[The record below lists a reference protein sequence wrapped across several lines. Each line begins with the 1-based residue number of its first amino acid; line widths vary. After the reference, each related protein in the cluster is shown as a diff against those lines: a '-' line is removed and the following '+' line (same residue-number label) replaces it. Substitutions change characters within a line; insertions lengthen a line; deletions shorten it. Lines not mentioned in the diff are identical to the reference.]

1 MKQKNKNMNK
11 FLKSILI
18 LTVLFSS
25 PSFAGNSKLFS
36 AGIPSLAPMLEDVT
50 PAVVNIYT
58 ISETPQR
65 NQLIDDPFLRK
76 FFNIPGQQ
84 KSKKRNRSGLG
95 SGVIIN
101 SKKGFVITNN
111 HVIAKAKDI
120 KVKLHDGRE
129 FKAVLV
135 GADPASDIAIIK
147 IPPEN
152 LQSIKFSDSEK
163 LRVGDFVVA
172 IGNPFGI
179 GQTVTSGIVSAL
191 GRSGLGIEAY
201 ENFIQ
206 TDASINP
213 GNSGGALV
221 NLNGELVGINTA
233 IIGSRGASAGSV
245 GIGLAIPVNMALDI
259 TSQLL
264 EYGEVKRGYLGVSAQ
279 NLTDDLSKAFGVGTN
294 RGAIITRVQEGSP
307 ADKSGI
313 KVGDVVIK
321 IDNKVID
328 NAASMRNKIGLLKIN
343 TIINIQINRKGKIL
357 TKKVKIVE
365 PKKEKISNLKINPRL
380 AGIVFGEIKKNMPEY
395 GKINGIKIMKMKKD
409 SKAFIYGIRPNDII
423 LSVNNIPV
431 QSVKDLEV
439 AANNN
444 DELILHVQRGNRTA
458 FILLK

>member
-1 MKQKNKNMNK
+1 MNK
-11 FLKSILI
+11 LIKTILI
-18 LTVLFSS
+18 STILLSSSVFSN
-25 PSFAGNSKLFS
+25 NSKLFS
-36 AGIPSLAPMLEDVT
+36 SGVPSLAPMLENVT

-58 ISETPQR
+58 ISESEQR

-76 FFNIPGQQ
+76 FFNIPNQQ
-84 KSKKRNRSGLG
+84 KSRKRNRSGLG

-101 SKKGFVITNN
+101 SKKGYVITNN

-129 FKAVLV
+129 FKAKLV
-135 GADPASDIAIIK
+135 GADPASDIAIIQIK
-147 IPPEN
+147 PEN
-152 LQSIKFSDSEK
+152 LTAIKFSNSEK

-221 NLNGELVGINTA
+221 NLKGQLVGINTA

-259 TSQLL
+259 TDQLL
-264 EYGEVKRGYLGVSAQ
+264 KYGEVKRGYLGVSAQ
-279 NLTDDLSKAFGVGTN
+279 NLTDDLSKAFGVETN
-294 RGAIITRVQEGSP
+294 RGAIITRVQKDSP
-307 ADKSGI
+307 ADLAGI
-313 KVGDVVIK
+313 EVGDVVTK
-321 IDNKVID
+321 INNKAVE

-343 TIINIQINRKGKIL
+343 STITLQINRKGKVL
-357 TKKVKIVE
+357 TKKVRIVE
-365 PKKEKISNLKINPRL
+365 PDTAKIKNLKLNPRL
-380 AGIVFGEIKKNMPEY
+380 SGVIFGDIKKNMPEY
-395 GKINGIKIMKMKKD
+395 GKVNGIKIMKMRKD
-409 SKAFIYGIRPNDII
+409 SKAFSVGIRPNDIV
-423 LSVNNIPV
+423 LSINNIPV
-431 QSVKDLEV
+431 QSLKDLEIV
-439 AANNN
+439 ANNN
-444 DELILHVQRGNRTA
+444 DELVLHVQRQNRTA

>member
-1 MKQKNKNMNK
+1 MNK
-11 FLKSILI
+11 LIKTILI
-18 LTVLFSS
+18 STILLSSSVFSN
-25 PSFAGNSKLFS
+25 NSKLFS
-36 AGIPSLAPMLEDVT
+36 SGVPSLAPMLENVT

-58 ISETPQR
+58 ISESEQR

-76 FFNIPGQQ
+76 FFNIPNQQ
-84 KSKKRNRSGLG
+84 KSRKRNRSGLG

-101 SKKGFVITNN
+101 SKKGYVITNN

-129 FKAVLV
+129 FKAKLV
-135 GADPASDIAIIK
+135 GADPASDIAIIQIK
-147 IPPEN
+147 PEN
-152 LQSIKFSDSEK
+152 LTAIKFSNSEK

-221 NLNGELVGINTA
+221 NLKGQLVGINTA

-259 TSQLL
+259 TDQLL
-264 EYGEVKRGYLGVSAQ
+264 KYGEVKRGYLGVSAQ
-279 NLTDDLSKAFGVGTN
+279 NLTDDLSKAFGVETN
-294 RGAIITRVQEGSP
+294 RGAIITRVQKDSP
-307 ADKSGI
+307 ADLSGI
-313 KVGDVVIK
+313 KVGDVVTK
-321 IDNKVID
+321 INNKAIE

-343 TIINIQINRKGKIL
+343 STITLQINRKGKVL
-357 TKKVKIVE
+357 TKKVRIVE
-365 PKKEKISNLKINPRL
+365 PDTAKIKNLKLNPRL
-380 AGIVFGEIKKNMPEY
+380 SGVIFGDIKKNMPEY
-395 GKINGIKIMKMKKD
+395 GKVNGIKIMKMRKD
-409 SKAFIYGIRPNDII
+409 SKAFSVGIRPNDIV
-423 LSVNNIPV
+423 LSINNIPV
-431 QSVKDLEV
+431 QSLKDLEIV
-439 AANNN
+439 ANNN
-444 DELILHVQRGNRTA
+444 DELVLHVQRQNRTA

>member
-1 MKQKNKNMNK
+1 MNK
-11 FLKSILI
+11 LIKTILI
-18 LTVLFSS
+18 STILLSSSVFSN
-25 PSFAGNSKLFS
+25 NSKLFS
-36 AGIPSLAPMLEDVT
+36 SGVPSLAPMLENVT

-58 ISETPQR
+58 ISESEQR
-65 NQLIDDPFLRK
+65 NQLVDDPFLRK
-76 FFNIPGQQ
+76 FFNIPNQQ
-84 KSKKRNRSGLG
+84 KSRKRNRSGLG

-101 SKKGFVITNN
+101 SKKGYVITNN

-129 FKAVLV
+129 FKAKLV
-135 GADPASDIAIIK
+135 GADPASDIAIIQIK
-147 IPPEN
+147 PEN
-152 LQSIKFSDSEK
+152 LTAIKFSNSEK

-221 NLNGELVGINTA
+221 NLRGELVGINTA

-259 TSQLL
+259 TDQLL
-264 EYGEVKRGYLGVSAQ
+264 KYGEVKRGYLGVSAQ
-279 NLTDDLSKAFGVGTN
+279 NLTDDLSKAFGVETN
-294 RGAIITRVQEGSP
+294 RGAIITRVQKDSP
-307 ADKSGI
+307 ADLAGI
-313 KVGDVVIK
+313 EVGDVVTK
-321 IDNKVID
+321 INNKAVE

-343 TIINIQINRKGKIL
+343 STITLQINRKGKVL
-357 TKKVKIVE
+357 TKKVRIVE
-365 PKKEKISNLKINPRL
+365 PDTAKIKNLKLNPRL
-380 AGIVFGEIKKNMPEY
+380 SGVIFGDIKKNMPEY
-395 GKINGIKIMKMKKD
+395 GKVIGIKIMKMRKD
-409 SKAFIYGIRPNDII
+409 SKAFSVGIRPNDIV
-423 LSVNNIPV
+423 LSINNIPV
-431 QSVKDLEV
+431 QSLKDLEIV
-439 AANNN
+439 ANNN
-444 DELILHVQRGNRTA
+444 DELVLHVQRQNRTA

>member
-1 MKQKNKNMNK
+1 MKQRIKEMNK
-11 FLKSILI
+11 LIKTILVSTI
-18 LTVLFSS
+18 LLSSSVFSN
-25 PSFAGNSKLFS
+25 NSKLFS
-36 AGIPSLAPMLEDVT
+36 SGVPSLAPMLENVT

-58 ISETPQR
+58 ISESEQR

-76 FFNIPGQQ
+76 FFNIPNQQ
-84 KSKKRNRSGLG
+84 KSRKKNRSGLG

-101 SKKGFVITNN
+101 SKKGYVITNN

-129 FKAVLV
+129 FKAKLV
-135 GADPASDIAIIK
+135 GADPASDIAIIQIK
-147 IPPEN
+147 PEN
-152 LQSIKFSDSEK
+152 LTAIKFSNSEK

-221 NLNGELVGINTA
+221 NLRGELVGINTA

-259 TSQLL
+259 TDQLL
-264 EYGEVKRGYLGVSAQ
+264 KYGEVKRGYLGVSAQ
-279 NLTDDLSKAFGVGTN
+279 NLTDDLSKAFGVETN
-294 RGAIITRVQEGSP
+294 RGAIITRVQKDSP
-307 ADKSGI
+307 ADLSGI
-313 KVGDVVIK
+313 KVGDVVTK
-321 IDNKVID
+321 INNKAIE

-343 TIINIQINRKGKIL
+343 STITLQINRKGKVL
-357 TKKVKIVE
+357 TKKVRIVE
-365 PKKEKISNLKINPRL
+365 PDTAKIKNLKLNPRL
-380 AGIVFGEIKKNMPEY
+380 SGVIFGDIKKNMPEY
-395 GKINGIKIMKMKKD
+395 GKVNGIKIMKMRKD
-409 SKAFIYGIRPNDII
+409 SKAFSVGIRPNDIV
-423 LSVNNIPV
+423 LSINNIPV
-431 QSVKDLEV
+431 QSLKDLEIV
-439 AANNN
+439 ANNN
-444 DELILHVQRGNRTA
+444 DELVLHVQRQNRTA

>member
-1 MKQKNKNMNK
+1 MNK
-11 FLKSILI
+11 FLKSIFI
-18 LTVLFSS
+18 LSVLLSL

-76 FFNIPGQQ
+76 FFNIPDQQ

-147 IPPEN
+147 IPTEN

-264 EYGEVKRGYLGVSAQ
+264 KYGDVKRGYLGVSAQ
-279 NLTDDLSKAFGVGTN
+279 NLTHDLSKAFSVETN
-294 RGAIITRVQEGSP
+294 RGAIITRVVEGSP

-423 LSVNNIPV
+423 LSINNIPV

-444 DELILHVQRGNRTA
+444 DELILHVQRKNRTA

>member
-1 MKQKNKNMNK
+1 MNK
-11 FLKSILI
+11 LIKTILI
-18 LTVLFSS
+18 STILLSSSVFSN
-25 PSFAGNSKLFS
+25 NSKLFS
-36 AGIPSLAPMLEDVT
+36 SGVPSLAPMLENVT

-58 ISETPQR
+58 ISESEQR

-76 FFNIPGQQ
+76 FFNIPNQQ
-84 KSKKRNRSGLG
+84 KSRKRNRSGLG

-101 SKKGFVITNN
+101 SKKGYVITNN

-129 FKAVLV
+129 FKAKLV
-135 GADPASDIAIIK
+135 GADPASDIAIIQIK
-147 IPPEN
+147 PEN
-152 LQSIKFSDSEK
+152 LTALKFSNSEK

-221 NLNGELVGINTA
+221 NLRGELVGINTA

-259 TSQLL
+259 TDQLL
-264 EYGEVKRGYLGVSAQ
+264 KYGEVKRGYLGVSAQ
-279 NLTDDLSKAFGVGTN
+279 NLTDDLSKAFGVETN
-294 RGAIITRVQEGSP
+294 RGAIITRVQKDSP
-307 ADKSGI
+307 ADLAGI
-313 KVGDVVIK
+313 EVGDVVTK
-321 IDNKVID
+321 INNKAVE

-343 TIINIQINRKGKIL
+343 STITLQINRKGKVL
-357 TKKVKIVE
+357 TKKVRIVE
-365 PKKEKISNLKINPRL
+365 PDTAKIKNLKLNPRL
-380 AGIVFGEIKKNMPEY
+380 SGVIFGDIKKNMPEY
-395 GKINGIKIMKMKKD
+395 GKVNGIKIMKMRKD
-409 SKAFIYGIRPNDII
+409 SKAFSVGIRPNDIV
-423 LSVNNIPV
+423 LSINNIPV
-431 QSVKDLEV
+431 QSLKDLEIV
-439 AANNN
+439 ANNN
-444 DELILHVQRGNRTA
+444 DELVLHVQRQNRTA

>member
-1 MKQKNKNMNK
+1 MNK
-11 FLKSILI
+11 LIKTILI
-18 LTVLFSS
+18 STILLSSSVFSN
-25 PSFAGNSKLFS
+25 NSKLFS
-36 AGIPSLAPMLEDVT
+36 SGVPSLAPMLENVT

-58 ISETPQR
+58 ISESEQR

-76 FFNIPGQQ
+76 FFNIPNQQ
-84 KSKKRNRSGLG
+84 KSRKRNRSGLG

-101 SKKGFVITNN
+101 SKKGYVITNN

-129 FKAVLV
+129 FKAKLV
-135 GADPASDIAIIK
+135 GADPASDIAIIQIK
-147 IPPEN
+147 PEN
-152 LQSIKFSDSEK
+152 LTAIKFSNSEK

-221 NLNGELVGINTA
+221 NLRGELVGINTA

-259 TSQLL
+259 TDQLL
-264 EYGEVKRGYLGVSAQ
+264 KYGEVKRGYLGVSAQ
-279 NLTDDLSKAFGVGTN
+279 NLTDDLSKAFGVETN
-294 RGAIITRVQEGSP
+294 RGAIITRVQKDSP
-307 ADKSGI
+307 ADLSGI
-313 KVGDVVIK
+313 KVGDVVTK
-321 IDNKVID
+321 INNKAIE

-343 TIINIQINRKGKIL
+343 STITLQINRKGKVL
-357 TKKVKIVE
+357 TKKVRIVE
-365 PKKEKISNLKINPRL
+365 PDTAKIKNLKLNPRL
-380 AGIVFGEIKKNMPEY
+380 SGVIFGDIKKNMPEY
-395 GKINGIKIMKMKKD
+395 GKVNGIKIMKMRKD
-409 SKAFIYGIRPNDII
+409 SKAFSVGIRPNDIV
-423 LSVNNIPV
+423 LSINNIPV
-431 QSVKDLEV
+431 QSLKDLEIV
-439 AANNN
+439 ANNN
-444 DELILHVQRGNRTA
+444 DELVLHVQRQNRTA

>member
-1 MKQKNKNMNK
+1 MNK
-11 FLKSILI
+11 LIKTILI
-18 LTVLFSS
+18 STILLSSSVFSN
-25 PSFAGNSKLFS
+25 NSKLFS
-36 AGIPSLAPMLEDVT
+36 SGVPSLAPMLENVT

-58 ISETPQR
+58 ISESEQR

-76 FFNIPGQQ
+76 FFNIPNQQ
-84 KSKKRNRSGLG
+84 KSRKRNRSGLG

-101 SKKGFVITNN
+101 SKKGYVITNN

-129 FKAVLV
+129 FKAKLV
-135 GADPASDIAIIK
+135 GADPASDIAIIQIK
-147 IPPEN
+147 PEN
-152 LQSIKFSDSEK
+152 LTAIKFSNSEK

-221 NLNGELVGINTA
+221 NLKGQLVGINTA

-259 TSQLL
+259 TDQLL
-264 EYGEVKRGYLGVSAQ
+264 KYGEVKRGYLGVSAQ
-279 NLTDDLSKAFGVGTN
+279 NLTDDLSKAFGVETN
-294 RGAIITRVQEGSP
+294 RGAIITRVQKDSP
-307 ADKSGI
+307 ADLSGI
-313 KVGDVVIK
+313 KVGDVVTK
-321 IDNKVID
+321 INNKAVE

-343 TIINIQINRKGKIL
+343 STITLQINRKGKVL
-357 TKKVKIVE
+357 TKKVRIVE
-365 PKKEKISNLKINPRL
+365 PDTAKIKNLKLNPRL
-380 AGIVFGEIKKNMPEY
+380 SGVIFGDIKKNMPEY
-395 GKINGIKIMKMKKD
+395 GKVNGIKIMKMRKD
-409 SKAFIYGIRPNDII
+409 SKAFSVGIRPNDIV
-423 LSVNNIPV
+423 LSINNIPV
-431 QSVKDLEV
+431 QSLKDLEIV
-439 AANNN
+439 ANNN
-444 DELILHVQRGNRTA
+444 DELVLHVQRQNRTA